1 MVKVPS
7 PTRMGLR
14 GGVDALRGAGDEE
27 ASERGGLP
35 DAEDCTE
42 SGVEDRGER
51 SAARGDG
58 M

>member
-1 MVKVPS
+1 
-7 PTRMGLR
+7 MGRLR
-14 GGVDALRGAGDEE
+14 GGVDALRGAGEEE

-35 DAEDCTE
+35 DAEDWTE